1 MRKSAF
7 LIAAASFCFAGSAFA
22 VDVKKMVDVPAS
34 PDSVWKTIGDFC
46 GIANWHPAI
55 EKCEISK
62 KDGVT
67 FRTLTLKGGGAIL
80 EKQTAWD
87 NKSEILQLHDRGKPA
102 AGGQLQGDALRHA
115 KGKRLRDHMDQ
126 QFQRER
132 RGRREGVIDNRR
144 HFRCRAHRHRSK
156 GEVSEGC
163 FRLCLLNAEL

>member
-67 FRTLTLKGGGAIL
+67 FRTLTLKGGGTIL
-80 EKQTAWD
+80 EKQRAWD
-87 NKSEILQLHDRGKPA
+87 NKGRSYSYTIEESPLPVANYKATLSVTPKGSGSEIMWISNFN
-102 AGGQLQGDALRHA
+102 A
-115 KGKRLRDHMDQ
+115 KGADDAKASSTIGGIFDAGLA
-126 QFQRER
+126 
-132 RGRREGVIDNRR
+132 GI
-144 HFRCRAHRHRSK
+144 AAK
-156 GEVSEGC
+156 
-163 FRLCLLNAEL
+163 AK